1 MVRGDPQPPGSPT
14 GSGDSAGC
22 GRRIDFEAKIRIAAR
37 RNRTPAKGVPSAR
50 VHTFESRFSKHNRFR
65 RRIRFRCGGFGCGI
79 YETQI
84 RRAISW
90 MVVVSTVAHG
100 RIGTVFMMTAQH
112 DVLHVTLRA
121 LLGVGDDQALPF
133 LDAKRGL
140 NSGHSAA
147 IIADSPS
154 SRDCGD
160 MSREGYTH
168 QRRFAL
174 LPSRRNLRWLLPHT
188 GKRRGIDGLQLYM
201 PHGHVGRIVKALV
214 VHARATGWQG
224 WVRDSVVVASRQSL
238 PIEDLLTEA
247 TGEAELVLSLSPG
260 TPGTFQK
267 LTVQVMRS
275 NGSILGYLKMPMTES
290 ADERLRH
297 EAAVVRDLDSYQELR
312 PHIPRLIFA
321 GLLQGRYVILQSP
334 LEGKGGPLR
343 YASLHERFLERL
355 HSCRSERRPGLRI
368 VEETGRKWNRVAVG
382 MGTKWQE
389 LGRKALGVAARELG
403 GKEVVC
409 GIAHGD
415 FAPWNMRIDDGNLR
429 LFDWE
434 SASYHAP
441 LLWDQFHFMTQT
453 ECLLKVRHERGKLA
467 DGRKKNRSLY
477 LLYLLDTLARYWT
490 ESAQDAVIRYRE
502 EQLMR
507 YISIDDQAA

>member
-1 MVRGDPQPPGSPT
+1 MVIFHT
-14 GSGDSAGC
+14 ASGA
-22 GRRIDFEAKIRIAAR
+22 
-37 RNRTPAKGVPSAR
+37 
-50 VHTFESRFSKHNRFR
+50 
-65 RRIRFRCGGFGCGI
+65 
-79 YETQI
+79 
-84 RRAISW
+84 
-90 MVVVSTVAHG
+90 G
-100 RIGTVFMMTAQH
+100 RIGSVLMTKH
-112 DVLHVTLRA
+112 EPDVLHTTLRL
-121 LLGVGDDQALPF
+121 LLGLQDDRPF
-133 LDAKRGL
+133 PLLTEKDAPRATRF
-140 NSGHSAA
+140 AA
-147 IIADSPS
+147 VVAENPS
-154 SRDCGD
+154 SEDYEEL
-160 MSREGYTH
+160 SRQGYAN
-168 QRRFAL
+168 QRKFAL
-174 LPSRRNLRWLLPHT
+174 LPSRKNLRWLLPHT
-188 GKRRGIDGLQLYM
+188 AKRRGIDGLQLYM

-368 VEETGRKWNRVAVG
+368 VEETGRKWNRVAAG

-389 LGRKALGVAARELG
+389 LGRKALGVAARELAG
-403 GKEVVC
+403 EEVVC

-453 ECLLKVRHERGKLA
+453 ECLLNVRHERGKLA